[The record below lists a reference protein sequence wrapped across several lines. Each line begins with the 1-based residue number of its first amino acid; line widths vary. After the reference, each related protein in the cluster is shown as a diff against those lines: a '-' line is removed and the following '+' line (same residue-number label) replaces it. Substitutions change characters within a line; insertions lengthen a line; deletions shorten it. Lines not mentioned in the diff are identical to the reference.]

1 MNLFR
6 HIYYAV
12 RHGEWH
18 WGWEQYEGKPQ
29 LGFYHEWYDGNQAC
43 VHIYKLYIGVTY

>member
-1 MNLFR
+1 MNLFK

-12 RHGEWH
+12 RYGKWH
-18 WGWEQYEGKPQ
+18 LGWGQYENKPQ
-29 LGFYHEWYDGNQAC
+29 LGFYYAWYDGNQAC